1 MANFTGKQEAFCLF
15 YVGEANFNGT
25 KAARLSSYSGSDNVL
40 AVTAHQNLRKP
51 KIRARISRLMS
62 DMAMSAEEVVARLAS
77 IAKGEK
83 YGENDVSIR
92 DALRA
97 LELLGKTHKLFTEKL
112 IVSWQEELRA
122 AGVPESEVF
131 ENMVQKAFEEL
142 EN

>member
-1 MANFTGKQEAFCLF
+1 MGRLTDKRRAFVTYYLRT
-15 YVGEANFNGT
+15 FNAT
-25 KAARLSSYSGSDNVL
+25 EAARLANYAHPNKLGPRLIHEPTIRS
-40 AVTAHQNLRKP
+40 AVRK
-51 KIRARISRLMS
+51 RMTEL
-62 DMAMSAEEVVARLAS
+62 AMSAEEVVARLAM
-77 IAKGEK
+77 IAKGGK

-142 EN
+142 ED